1 MPQEVPSHFHQ
12 PGLVTWSGMA
22 ALSNE
27 ARAVYVQR
35 ERAFRQLTAHLRE
48 DPQCARLWIPTAE
61 IYRKMDISTR
71 PMHPMHERAIQ
82 RTWGSMSAA
91 GN

>member
-1 MPQEVPSHFHQ
+1 MSQEVPSHFHQ
-12 PGLVTWSGMA
+12 PGLVTWSGMP

-27 ARAVYVQR
+27 ARAVYVQS

-48 DPQCARLWIPTAE
+48 DPQSAKLWVPTAE
-61 IYRKMDISTR
+61 SYRRMDIATR

-82 RTWGSMSAA
+82 RSWDSMNAA
-91 GN
+91 RK